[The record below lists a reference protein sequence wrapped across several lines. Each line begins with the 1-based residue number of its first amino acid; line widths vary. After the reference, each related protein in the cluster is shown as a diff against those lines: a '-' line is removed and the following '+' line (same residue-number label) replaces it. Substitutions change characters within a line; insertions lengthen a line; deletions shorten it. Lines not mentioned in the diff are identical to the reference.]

1 MAIIKSIPSK
11 RIINGFTIQT
21 SDSSIV
27 IEPEYKVSGE
37 ACIVVKGISECV
49 LTLDSQASD
58 HVVIKSLTNLI
69 VKPDF
74 NRIDEEYDEVALGKF
89 ACVEFKFIRDTWYI
103 LSSDGLK
110 NS

>member
-1 MAIIKSIPSK
+1 MPIIKSIPAK

-37 ACIVVKGISECV
+37 ACIIVRGVKECT
-49 LTLDSQASD
+49 LSLDSSTSD
-58 HVVIKSLTNLI
+58 HVVVKSLTNLI
-69 VKPDF
+69 VKPDM

-89 ACVEFKFIRDTWYI
+89 ACVEFKFIKDTWYI

>member
-1 MAIIKSIPSK
+1 MPIIKSIPSK

-21 SDSSIV
+21 SDSSVV
-27 IEPEYKVSGE
+27 IEPEYKVTGE
-37 ACIVVKGISECV
+37 ACIIVRGVDECV
-49 LTLDSQASD
+49 LTLDSSTSD
-58 HVVIKSLTNLI
+58 HVVVKSMTNMV

-74 NRIDEEYDEVALGKF
+74 NRIDEEYDEVALSKF

>member
-11 RIINGFTIQT
+11 RIINGFTIET

-37 ACIVVKGISECV
+37 ACIVVRGISECV
-49 LTLDSQASD
+49 LTLDSSKSD
-58 HVVIKSLTNLI
+58 HVVVKSMTNLI
-69 VKPDF
+69 VKPDM
-74 NRIDEEYDEVALGKF
+74 NRIDEEYDEVALSRF